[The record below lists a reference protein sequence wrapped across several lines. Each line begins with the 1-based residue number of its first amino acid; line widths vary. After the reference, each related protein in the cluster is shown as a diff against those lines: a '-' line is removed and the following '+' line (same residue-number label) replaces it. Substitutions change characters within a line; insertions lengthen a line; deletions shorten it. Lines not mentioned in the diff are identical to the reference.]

1 MSISLQDKVVLVTG
15 GARGIGAA
23 MACAFA
29 ASGAK
34 VVISDILEEAGKTT
48 AAAIR
53 EAGGEA
59 DFISHDVREEA
70 AWEAA
75 IDHTIARFDGLT
87 TVVNNAGIETSAPLA
102 DVSVEQIDRLLC
114 VNVRGLVLGM
124 KHAMRAMRPGGGAG
138 HGGSILNLSSL
149 AQLRAG
155 PGTGVYAATKAAVD
169 RLTKVGA
176 IEGGMF
182 GWNIRVNCLYPG
194 LIQTDML
201 ENLLAQQVKMG
212 FAKDL
217 GQLQSRLVA
226 GTPLKRLGSV
236 EDIANAALFL
246 SSDMAGFITGV
257 GLSVD
262 GGMALV

>member
-1 MSISLQDKVVLVTG
+1 MSISLEGKIVLITG

-23 MACAFA
+23 MASAFA

-34 VVISDILEEAGKTT
+34 VMISDILEEAGRQTVET
-48 AAAIR
+48 IR
-53 EAGGEA
+53 KAGGDA
-59 DFISHDVREEA
+59 AFTQHDVRDES

-75 IDHTIARFDGLT
+75 ITDTVAQFGGLT
-87 TVVNNAGIETSAPLA
+87 TVINNAGIETSAKLTEI
-102 DVSVEQIDRLLC
+102 SVEQIDRLLS

-124 KHAMRAMRPGGGAG
+124 KHAVRAMSPGGTAG
-138 HGGSILNLSSL
+138 QGGSILNLSSM

-155 PGTGVYAATKAAVD
+155 QGTGVYAATKAAVD

-176 IEGGMF
+176 VEGGAT

-201 ENLLAQQVKMG
+201 GGLLAQRITMG
-212 FAKDL
+212 LAQNVE
-217 GQLQSRLVA
+217 QLQSRLSS
-226 GTPLKRLGSV
+226 GTPLKRLGTV
-236 EDIANAALFL
+236 EDVANAALFL
-246 SSDMAGFITGV
+246 CSDMASFITGV

-262 GGMALV
+262 GGLAIV